1 MAKPTAQ
8 ETGPSLRD
16 VAVLA
21 MARLEAAPDL
31 LGGWSD
37 VEAQSLRQA
46 AGRVLDG
53 QIDAARVMSAAADRL
68 VSGIDLVPFLEPDG
82 PFGPAWPAHPLASSA
97 FNVGYR
103 LREPD
108 ITRELAAFMGP
119 RAGRQGNVRALSFLR
134 ILTDLAGAHE
144 IGATLTDGVRPTI
157 AAEHHVTRMQRP
169 RTFAVSKVQR
179 VSVPRIDLLFQ
190 WPVDKAGR
198 QAVVVVE
205 AKLGAHVGKGQLR
218 PYREEARRR
227 ARGGPVALV
236 LLTAWGDKAETR
248 HRAWRPVR
256 WFGLLRR
263 WEAALASAGDLDPE
277 FTRVRAD
284 LWRFVLSA
292 RKALS

>member
-1 MAKPTAQ
+1 MVKLTAQ

-46 AGRVLDG
+46 ASRVLDG
-53 QIDAARVMSAAADRL
+53 QIDAARVMSAAAARL

-108 ITRELAAFMGP
+108 ITRELAALMGP
-119 RAGRQGNVRALSFLR
+119 RAGRQGNERALSFLR

-144 IGATLTDGVRPTI
+144 VGASGIPSFHETATSRWI
-157 AAEHHVTRMQRP
+157 ALDRCITSAKRCMRGRS
-169 RTFAVSKVQR
+169 RTS
-179 VSVPRIDLLFQ
+179 
-190 WPVDKAGR
+190 GM
-198 QAVVVVE
+198 
-205 AKLGAHVGKGQLR
+205 LGM
-218 PYREEARRR
+218 
-227 ARGGPVALV
+227 
-236 LLTAWGDKAETR
+236 
-248 HRAWRPVR
+248 
-256 WFGLLRR
+256 
-263 WEAALASAGDLDPE
+263 S
-277 FTRVRAD
+277 
-284 LWRFVLSA
+284 S
-292 RKALS
+292 